1 MNHVLKNLGESKIEL
16 LITVPTQEYQP
27 NMESAAIRLS
37 ERAAI
42 KGFRPGKAPYNIVK
56 EQLGEVKILEEAMQS
71 IVEKNYYEAVKAENL
86 ETIGMPQ
93 ISLQKFAPGND
104 LEFKAEVALLPKIT
118 LADISKIKVDKKEV
132 KATEAQVTDMLNNL
146 KKMQAKEVVKS
157 GIATKDDKLV
167 IDLNMFIENVPIEGG
182 QAKNHQVY
190 LNEPHYIPGLAEELV
205 GLKKDDTKE
214 FNLKFPAEHYQ
225 KHIAGKNVD
234 FKIKVNDVFEL
245 HYPEIN
251 DEFAKALG
259 QESVIK
265 LKELLTTNITKEEE
279 KKEDQ
284 RLEAA
289 VLDQMIEKSTFEE
302 IPDTIITAEKQKM
315 FYELKHD
322 LDERGISMEQY
333 LMDIKKTEDQ
343 IFTDFQL
350 GAEKRAKAALISR
363 QISKD
368 NNMIVSKEE
377 LDQEIAAIRA
387 AYPDNEQVME
397 NLKRPEVIDTIASTI
412 QNKKV
417 MQFLKEKIVK

>member
-1 MNHVLKNLGESKIEL
+1 MPHTLKTLGKSKIEL
-16 LITVPTQEYQP
+16 IITVAPADYQP
-27 NMESAAIRLS
+27 FMESAATRLS

-42 KGFRPGKAPYNIVK
+42 KGFRPGKAPYNVVK
-56 EQLGEVKILEEAMQS
+56 EQVGEIKILEEAAQS

-93 ISLQKFAPGND
+93 ITLQKFAPGND
-104 LEFKAEVALLPKIT
+104 LEFKAEVALLPKIN
-118 LADISKIKVDKKEV
+118 LADFSKIKVDKKEV
-132 KATEAQVTDMLNNL
+132 KATPAQVDEILGNL
-146 KKMQAKEVVKS
+146 KKMQAKEVIKN
-157 GIATKDDKLV
+157 GTAGKEDKLT
-167 IDLNMFIENVPIEGG
+167 IDLDMFIDNVPIEGG

-214 FNLKFPAEHYQ
+214 FQLKFPAEHYQ

-234 FKIKVNDVFEL
+234 FKVKVNEVFEL
-245 HYPEIN
+245 HYPELN
-251 DEFAKALG
+251 DEFAKKLG
-259 QESVIK
+259 QESLTK
-265 LKELLTTNITKEEE
+265 LKELLTANITKEEE

-284 RLEAA
+284 RIEAA
-289 VLDQMIEKSTFEE
+289 ILDQLIEKSSFDE

-333 LMDIKKTEDQ
+333 LNDIKKTEDQ
-343 IFTDFQL
+343 IFQDFQT

-363 QISKD
+363 QVAKD
-368 NNMIVSKEE
+368 NNMVVSKEE

-387 AYPDNEQVME
+387 AYPDNEQVTE
-397 NLKRPEVIDTIASTI
+397 NLKRSEVIDTIASTI
-412 QNKKV
+412 QNRKV
-417 MQFLKEKIVK
+417 MSLLKEKIVK